1 MGNKSTLDWLKNLS
15 NVLNSVI
22 EQTNEQQVSIVFSKN
37 MAIQMKNDIDYI
49 EQVLTTKSKMEVD
62 KTYQIKQVVE
72 AQSSLKRLK
81 QETCPATYMDDFD
94 KDKEIEVLK
103 QAVLRLD
110 QLERKL
116 DRWAELLKCDGVN
129 SKTMVANDIQ
139 FMRETR
145 A

>member
-1 MGNKSTLDWLKNLS
+1 
-15 NVLNSVI
+15 
-22 EQTNEQQVSIVFSKN
+22 
-37 MAIQMKNDIDYI
+37 MA
-49 EQVLTTKSKMEVD
+49 T
-62 KTYQIKQVVE
+62 KQVE
-72 AQSSLKRLK
+72 QAQSSLKRLK
-81 QETCPATYMDDFD
+81 QETCPATYCDDFD

>member
-1 MGNKSTLDWLKNLS
+1 MENK
-15 NVLNSVI
+15 
-22 EQTNEQQVSIVFSKN
+22 IVTD
-37 MAIQMKNDIDYI
+37 AR
-49 EQVLTTKSKMEVD
+49 
-62 KTYQIKQVVE
+62 
-72 AQSSLKRLK
+72 ASLKRLK